1 MQAHH
6 AGPRDFCVAHRTRRK
21 KLAACAVVF
30 VSDTRCPPARLVHAA
45 NKLLGLHAAKR
56 QPTRPRGLKVE
67 DPVELRAVAL
77 ARVGWC
83 RPSPPQSRA
92 GAEAAASRTTGARW
106 ARMRTR
112 SRIIAVVLHR
122 STVPRPPT
130 SDSSTR
136 SCCEPASACSCFRLH
151 HLSSSFFWGY
161 IAPF

>member
-45 NKLLGLHAAKR
+45 SKLPGLHAAKR

-67 DPVELRAVAL
+67 DPVELRALAL

-83 RPSPPQSRA
+83 KPSPPQSRA
-92 GAEAAASRTTGARW
+92 GAEAAAFAHDRRALGAD
-106 ARMRTR
+106 A
-112 SRIIAVVLHR
+112 HE
-122 STVPRPPT
+122 VPHYSCCAPSFHRPPT

-136 SCCEPASACSCFRLH
+136 SCCEPTSACSCFRLH